1 MFNQLC
7 AYLIVQIARRLMG
20 KILIDL
26 RNTREEAKSVA
37 EVKHNQ
43 EAVKGNLP
51 GKCRKLPV
59 EGPRPSA
66 KARVSAGN
74 SRQNCYSDKSFEMT
88 DDDDEETQYR
98 LDPKQEGV
106 ELLTI
111 SLGVINILLQ

>member
-7 AYLIVQIARRLMG
+7 AYVIVQIARRLMG

-43 EAVKGNLP
+43 EAVKGNFP
-51 GKCRKLPV
+51 GKCRKPSV

-66 KARVSAGN
+66 KARVSADN
-74 SRQNCYSDKSFEMT
+74 SRQNCSSDKSFEMT

-98 LDPKQEGV
+98 LDPK
-106 ELLTI
+106 
-111 SLGVINILLQ
+111 